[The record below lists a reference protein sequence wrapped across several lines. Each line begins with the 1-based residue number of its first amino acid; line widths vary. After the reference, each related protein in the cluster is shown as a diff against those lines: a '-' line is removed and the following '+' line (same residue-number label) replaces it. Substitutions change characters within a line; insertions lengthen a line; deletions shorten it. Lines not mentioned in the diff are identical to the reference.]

1 MNEKEKVLIS
11 CVGDTDPYR
20 NGYDGAIC
28 HIIRKEPKVK
38 KAYLYFSKEMVRAE
52 ILNHRYTRAVKFL
65 SPDIEIEIYPKL
77 DKLNEYLNLSYEEID
92 DEKVKEIDEY
102 LNNEER
108 IIKDA
113 HKFDLFYKEL
123 YQILNDVRGDENYN
137 NCDVLFNV
145 SSGTPAMK
153 TSLLLIGILEAKKVT
168 ERKKYL
174 NTHIVQVSSPAK
186 SSNKFVQHT
195 VPRNATP
202 EEYKNE
208 DVENIMENL
217 IENITP
223 EEIEE
228 FGLTVEEMDRHTF
241 EDNYKTTQLILYN
254 DVKELFENC
263 DYIGVSSLVS
273 KYENILPKKLVLLA
287 KHLGY
292 RITGRVKEAEE
303 IARRLNMYEDLYP
316 IPNIT
321 EREIIEKF
329 NIMKIKN
336 KRDEINDWLL
346 ISTPLE
352 ERIYIK
358 LLDVKGISFNSYTN
372 GNYKRPKFEFFRM
385 EIKNNQLYK
394 ALKKNLE
401 FDKVLGRDING
412 KILALIVKQ
421 TDIAKDKNTMEKIE
435 ILENTRDK
443 RNIAAH
449 TISYIT
455 RDDIE
460 KDIGTIKNLESIFK
474 FLIKKSYEKTL
485 NKEKFDKALNM
496 YTIIE
501 NLILEEF
508 ENTI

>member
-1 MNEKEKVLIS
+1 MNEKVLIS

-28 HIIRKEPKVK
+28 HIIRKEPNIKKV
-38 KAYLYFSKEMVRAE
+38 YLYFSKEMVRAE
-52 ILNHRYTRAVKFL
+52 ILNHRYTRAIKFL
-65 SPDIEIEIYPKL
+65 SPDVEIEIYPKL
-77 DKLNEYLNLSYEEID
+77 DKLNEYLNLNYKEID
-92 DEKVKEIDEY
+92 DEKVKDIDEY

-123 YQILNDVRGDENYN
+123 YQILNNVREDKDVN

-195 VPRNATP
+195 VPRNATA

-217 IENITP
+217 IENIP
-223 EEIEE
+223 QEELSEY
-228 FGLTVEEMDRHTF
+228 GLTVEDMDRHTF

-263 DYIGVSSLVS
+263 DYIGVSSLVR
-273 KYENILPKKLVLLA
+273 KYENILPEKLVLLA

-292 RITGRVKEAEE
+292 RITGMVKEAEAL
-303 IARRLNMYEDLYP
+303 ARKLNMFDELYP
-316 IPNIT
+316 IPNKS

-336 KRDEINDWLL
+336 KRDEINEWLL

-352 ERIYIK
+352 ERIYIE
-358 LLDVKGISFNSYTN
+358 LLKASGISFSDYTD
-372 GNYKRPKFEFFRM
+372 GNYKRPRFDFSRM
-385 EIKNNQLYK
+385 KIKNNQLYQ
-394 ALKKNLE
+394 ALRKSLD
-401 FDKVLGRDING
+401 FDKVLGRDTNG
-412 KILALIVKQ
+412 KILGLIVKKSN
-421 TDIAKDKNTMEKIE
+421 ISKDKDIMEKIE

-449 TISYIT
+449 TISYII

-485 NKEKFDKALNM
+485 STEKFDRALNM

-501 NLILEEF
+501 NYILEEF